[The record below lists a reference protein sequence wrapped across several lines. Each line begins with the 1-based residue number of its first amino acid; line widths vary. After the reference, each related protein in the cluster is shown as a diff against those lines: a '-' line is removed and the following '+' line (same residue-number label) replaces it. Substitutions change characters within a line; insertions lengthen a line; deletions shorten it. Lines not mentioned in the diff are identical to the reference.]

1 MATTI
6 YQQRTGK
13 QSGAMLI
20 EVLIAILIF
29 SVGILGIV
37 GLHAST
43 VKASTDA
50 KYRSEASLLANE
62 LIGRMWVSDRVQST
76 LQTAFASNTGT
87 AYEAWAW
94 AGTSGGTQSAPA
106 LGTVLQ
112 TLPGAQSNLPT
123 VVIAAVPAVVASSLP
138 TSLVTITIYWQAPSE
153 TTRHSYVAVAQIGG

>member
-6 YQQRTGK
+6 YQQCTRK

-50 KYRSEASLLANE
+50 KYRSEAGLLANE
-62 LIGRMWVSDRVQST
+62 LIGSMWASDRVQAT
-76 LQTAFASNTGT
+76 LQAAFASNTGT
-87 AYEAWAW
+87 AYQAWAW

-106 LGTVLQ
+106 QGTVLQ
-112 TLPGAQSNLPT
+112 TLPGTQANPPI
-123 VVIAAVPAVVASSLP
+123 VVISAVPAVVAGSLP
-138 TSLVTITIYWQAPSE
+138 TSLITITIFWQAPSE
-153 TTRHSYVAVAQIGG
+153 TTLHNYVATAQIGG